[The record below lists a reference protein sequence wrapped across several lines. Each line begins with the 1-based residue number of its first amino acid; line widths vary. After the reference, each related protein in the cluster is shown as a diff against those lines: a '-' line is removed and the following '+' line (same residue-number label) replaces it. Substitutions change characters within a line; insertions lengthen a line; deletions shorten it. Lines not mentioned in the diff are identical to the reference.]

1 MTGLTCSQAA
11 QDSPLSPAQARQ
23 SKNKGFTINIHG
35 RYRGKNKT
43 KFILKSK

>member
-11 QDSPLSPAQARQ
+11 QDRPLSPAQARQ

-35 RYRGKNKT
+35 RYRGGKT
-43 KFILKSK
+43 KPNLSKSK